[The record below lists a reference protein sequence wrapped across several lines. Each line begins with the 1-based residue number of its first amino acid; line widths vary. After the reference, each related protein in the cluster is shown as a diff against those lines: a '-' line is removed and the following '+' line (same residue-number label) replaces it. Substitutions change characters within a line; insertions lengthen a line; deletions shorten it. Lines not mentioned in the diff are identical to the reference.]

1 MGFFFPFFF
10 SNWKGEEGGVRD
22 FYQPS
27 TLFLFL
33 FSFFSCIIQNGVLVG
48 AGSLQPHERPSSETF
63 RNSVLLPAY
72 EHGPTQRTGPL
83 RVYVIYRKHMHALLI
98 VMIITNGSP

>member
-1 MGFFFPFFF
+1 
-10 SNWKGEEGGVRD
+10 VRG

-27 TLFLFL
+27 TFFLFL
-33 FSFFSCIIQNGVLVG
+33 FSCFRCTTHPEWCTS
-48 AGSLQPHERPSSETF
+48 SLQPHERASETF
-63 RNSVLLPAY
+63 QNSVLLPAY

-83 RVYVIYRKHMHALLI
+83 RRVYIIYPKHMHVLLI